1 MAPIRSPG
9 YGKPDAADYAE
20 WLDVAGIPHGPK
32 PRGREWD
39 GVEAV
44 EGAPADCDV
53 EAEALAA
60 VGEPRAVARARRI
73 LAPLVA
79 GAAGRSARD
88 LLPDAAALLCE
99 KAPKAAERLTTRAL
113 ESLLEEMLLEES

>member
-1 MAPIRSPG
+1 MSWPG
-9 YGKPDAADYAE
+9 CGRVDGDNHPNR
-20 WLDVAGIPHGPK
+20 LDRTAMPHGPK

-60 VGEPRAVARARRI
+60 VGEPREVARARKV

-88 LLPDAAALLCE
+88 LLPEAAALLCE

-113 ESLLEEMLLEES
+113 EGLLEEMLLEES